1 MLNIVTAGTTA
12 RASIVPDFFFRRL
25 FTREAVE
32 HALSSLPAVGVDA
45 RRRWNGERDASE
57 RDVDAD
63 ADLEWD
69 AYFLG
74 IGGSGIRISV
84 YNGSSGTTLDAM
96 HVVGSGH
103 DGMEPDC
110 GTAAGR
116 TSCGISRLI
125 VEMTS
130 GVGILRGRNVSSSL
144 CSNLFSF
151 SYPRLSPKVYF
162 SLIIVKY
169 KNSWNARAS

>member
-12 RASIVPDFFFRRL
+12 RASIVPDFFFRRF

-32 HALSSLPAVGVDA
+32 HALSSLPAVELDA
-45 RRRWNGERDASE
+45 RRRWKGERDASE

-84 YNGSSGTTLDAM
+84 YNGSSGTTLDAV
-96 HVVGSGH
+96 HAIGSGH
-103 DGMEPDC
+103 DVMESD
-110 GTAAGR
+110 
-116 TSCGISRLI
+116 
-125 VEMTS
+125 
-130 GVGILRGRNVSSSL
+130 
-144 CSNLFSF
+144 
-151 SYPRLSPKVYF
+151 
-162 SLIIVKY
+162 
-169 KNSWNARAS
+169 